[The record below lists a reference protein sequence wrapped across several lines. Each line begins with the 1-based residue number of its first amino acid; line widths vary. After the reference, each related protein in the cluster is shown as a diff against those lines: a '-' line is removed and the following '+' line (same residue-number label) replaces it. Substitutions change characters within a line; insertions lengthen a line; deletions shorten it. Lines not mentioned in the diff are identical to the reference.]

1 MYLRLDTLRS
11 GVLRLVSRIS
21 RDIFG
26 TSARPQ
32 DALAWLSGL
41 LGVSTRPGMFCVFK
55 FLSRHVLVVSD
66 TFVSILSRL
75 QHLECLGFGRPI
87 RNAFKTIRLVSV
99 LSHLQHPSGKF
110 RTFHRLLLCLLL
122 FCGAFTDLLV
132 LFWTLAPLVPL
143 ACLYYVLAS
152 PLLRLGGS

>member
-1 MYLRLDTLRS
+1 MDRCTSSLPTRSEWVLPPQLDLEPT
-11 GVLRLVSRIS
+11 RIS

-41 LGVSTRPGMFCVFK
+41 LGVSTRP
-55 FLSRHVLVVSD
+55 VSD